1 MKFKHIFFDLDRTLW
16 DFEINSHSTLQEL
29 FSTFNLKAKGV
40 KKSDDFIRIYK
51 EHNEKLWGLYR
62 VEKISQIDL
71 RRERFQ
77 RTLAD
82 FGIHDFALSK
92 AIGEQ
97 YISICPKKSQLFP
110 HSIEVLE
117 YLSKKY
123 KLHIITNGFHKVQ
136 HVKLKFANLTKYFD
150 AIITSEKVGVMKPDT
165 KIFEFALETANVK
178 SSESVYVGD
187 DLEVDILGCQNSGM
201 DGIYFNPKREKHT
214 EKVAF
219 EITCLSQ
226 LKELL

>member
-1 MKFKHIFFDLDRTLW
+1 MKYKHIFFDLDRTLW
-16 DFEINSHSTLQEL
+16 DFETNSHSTLEGL
-29 FSTFNLKAKGV
+29 FSTFNLKAKAIQG
-40 KKSDDFIRIYK
+40 SDEFIRIYK

-62 VEKISQIDL
+62 VGKISQIDL

-82 FGIHDFALSK
+82 FGIQDFALSE

-97 YISICPKKSQLFP
+97 YISICPKKNQLFP
-110 HSIEVLE
+110 YSKEVLD
-117 YLSKKY
+117 YLFGKY

-136 HVKLKFANLTKYFD
+136 HVKLQYANLTKYFD
-150 AIITSEKVGVMKPDT
+150 AIITSDKIGVMKPNP
-165 KIFEFALETANVK
+165 KIFEVALETVNAK

-187 DLEVDILGCQNSGM
+187 DLKVDIIGCQNCGI
-201 DGIYFNPKREKHT
+201 DGVYFNPKRENHT

-219 EITCLSQ
+219 EIYCLSQ
-226 LKELL
+226 LKELF

>member
-16 DFEINSHSTLQEL
+16 DFEINSHSTLEEL

-40 KKSDDFIRIYK
+40 KKSNDFIRIYK

-82 FGIHDFALSK
+82 FGIHDFTLAET
-92 AIGEQ
+92 IGEQ

-110 HSIEVLE
+110 HSIEV
-117 YLSKKY
+117 
-123 KLHIITNGFHKVQ
+123 
-136 HVKLKFANLTKYFD
+136 
-150 AIITSEKVGVMKPDT
+150 
-165 KIFEFALETANVK
+165 
-178 SSESVYVGD
+178 
-187 DLEVDILGCQNSGM
+187 
-201 DGIYFNPKREKHT
+201 
-214 EKVAF
+214 
-219 EITCLSQ
+219 
-226 LKELL
+226 

>member
-1 MKFKHIFFDLDRTLW
+1 MKYKHVFFDLDRTLW
-16 DFEINSHSTLQEL
+16 DFEANSHSTLEEL
-29 FSTFNLKAKGV
+29 FSIFKLKKKGIQNADV
-40 KKSDDFIRIYK
+40 FIRIYK
-51 EHNEKLWGLYR
+51 THNEKLWGLYR
-62 VEKISQIDL
+62 VGKISQIDL

-77 RTLAD
+77 KTLAD
-82 FGIHDFALSK
+82 FGIKDFALAE

-97 YISICPKKSQLFP
+97 YISICPTKNKLFP
-110 HSIEVLE
+110 FSIEVLE

-136 HVKLKFANLTKYFD
+136 HVKLKYANLTKYFD
-150 AIITSEKVGVMKPDT
+150 AIITSEKVGVMKPNT

-214 EKVAF
+214 EKVTF
-219 EITCLSQ
+219 EIACLCQ

>member
-1 MKFKHIFFDLDRTLW
+1 MKFKHTFFDLDRTLW
-16 DFEINSHSTLQEL
+16 DFEINSHSTLKEL
-29 FSTFNLKAKGV
+29 FSIFNLKAKGV

-62 VEKISQIDL
+62 VKKISQIDL

-82 FGIHDFALSK
+82 FGIHDFALAE

-110 HSIEVLE
+110 HSTEVLE

-136 HVKLKFANLTKYFD
+136 HVKLKYANLTKYFNV
-150 AIITSEKVGVMKPDT
+150 IITSEKVGVMKPNP
-165 KIFEFALETANVK
+165 KIFEFALETANAK
-178 SSESVYVGD
+178 SSESVYIGD
-187 DLEVDILGCQNSGM
+187 DLEVDILGCQNCGM
-201 DGIYFNPKREKHT
+201 DGIYFNPKREKHA
-214 EKVAF
+214 EKITF
-219 EITCLSQ
+219 EINCLNQ

>member
-1 MKFKHIFFDLDRTLW
+1 MEALQSGKNFSNRFKKRT
-16 DFEINSHSTLQEL
+16 
-29 FSTFNLKAKGV
+29 
-40 KKSDDFIRIYK
+40 
-51 EHNEKLWGLYR
+51 
-62 VEKISQIDL
+62 ISK
-71 RRERFQ
+71 
-77 RTLAD
+77 TLAD
-82 FGIHDFALSK
+82 FGIKDFALAE

-97 YISICPKKSQLFP
+97 YISICPKKNQLLP
-110 HSIEVLE
+110 SAIEVLE
-117 YLSKKY
+117 CLSKKY

-136 HVKLKFANLTKYFD
+136 HVKLKYANLTKYFN

-165 KIFEFALETANVK
+165 KIFEFALETANAK

-214 EKVAF
+214 EKVTF
-219 EITCLSQ
+219 EIACLSQ